1 MANVQ
6 RRITLRDGRVWIVR
20 WTNDEEGQMDLRSLG
35 LEAKL
40 PKLHITARPRPYRI
54 CLEGDFGFGFYFG
67 LVDFVAEAGFVG
79 DCEVA
84 VV

>member
-40 PKLHITARPRPYRI
+40 PKLHITARPKPYRI
-54 CLEGDFGFGFYFG
+54 CLERDLGLLVDFG
-67 LVDFVAEAGFVG
+67 LVDFVTEAGLVG